1 MIYQKNPEDYQ
12 DNQTTDKT
20 NQKET
25 KKDSLAY
32 HKTMNII
39 KNRRLFD
46 VAKLLAHEIEGLME
60 ELKQLK
66 QRTYPIF
73 EQ

>member
-39 KNRRLFD
+39 
-46 VAKLLAHEIEGLME
+46 
-60 ELKQLK
+60 
-66 QRTYPIF
+66 
-73 EQ
+73 